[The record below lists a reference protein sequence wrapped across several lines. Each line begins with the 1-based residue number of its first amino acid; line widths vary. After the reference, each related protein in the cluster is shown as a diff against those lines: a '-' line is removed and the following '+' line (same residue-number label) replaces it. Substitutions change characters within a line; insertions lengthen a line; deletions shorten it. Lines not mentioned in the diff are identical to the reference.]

1 VAHSVIPIADPHFAL
16 EIGISV
22 CLLSEERAIQNPN
35 NLPDE
40 VYEGWEFIGITN
52 PVVTDPPR
60 YRYEDG
66 ALVGSGIRQD
76 LSHTSISE
84 LIEWG
89 LIEPVTGHV
98 SPLPMHPCPECFT
111 MAYCANDY
119 LCHQCRRERD
129 A

>member
-1 VAHSVIPIADPHFAL
+1 MSSSFIPITDPHFAL

-22 CLLSEERAIQNPN
+22 CLLGEERAMQNQYT
-35 NLPDE
+35 LPDE
-40 VYEGWEFIGITN
+40 VYEGWEFVSTGGGSL
-52 PVVTDPPR
+52 R

-66 ALVGSGIRQD
+66 ALVGSGVHQD
-76 LSHTSISE
+76 LNRTSITE

-98 SPLPMHPCPECFT
+98 SPLPMHPCPECFE

-119 LCHQCRRERD
+119 LCHRCRRERD